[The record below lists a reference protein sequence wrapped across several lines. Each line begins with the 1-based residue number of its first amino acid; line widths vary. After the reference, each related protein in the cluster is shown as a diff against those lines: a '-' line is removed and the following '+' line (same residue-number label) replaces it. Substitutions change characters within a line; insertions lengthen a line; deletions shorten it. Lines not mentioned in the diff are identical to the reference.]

1 MFHNVTNVNI
11 SGARSGN
18 TKYSVMEE
26 SERYQRILGRFQDFM
41 QVVLIPPDSQ
51 VKSLIVRVDTSLLP

>member
-1 MFHNVTNVNI
+1 
-11 SGARSGN
+11 
-18 TKYSVMEE
+18 MEE

-41 QVVLIPPDSQ
+41 QVVLIPPDSS